1 MLITALLALP
11 ALGATIPVNT
21 DQLRSGPIRVTNTT
35 DSLRVEWPDERG
47 RRWVAEFSLD
57 PVKPLLT
64 SISQADRVLIKNA
77 SPNYWVE
84 TGKRRG
90 GWDQFFDFPPS
101 HPTGTRRFQTEF
113 RSTKA
118 QVRSKGNRVE
128 AYFEGLRLGMFRGGI
143 AYTFYPGTRLIQQ
156 EAVAST
162 AEPETAFYY
171 DAGFQWNADSDR
183 RPGNTMRTEV
193 AWYDTEGRLQSRV
206 LPFFSSERQPFAVRY
221 RSIAAKLPGGSIAAF
236 PAPHQYFMPRDFT
249 SNLAQLWAR
258 SFRGQ
263 ASLGIRQLPDEN
275 WIYYPW
281 MNAPPGSEQRMSLFL
296 LIGDQAPEKSL
307 EEVQRFTN
315 RDRFPALPGYKTL
328 ASHWHFAYTVQAME
342 YGEQWTPPFKPVF
355 KNMGI
360 DAAMI
365 ADFHGDGH
373 PRETTDLRLKELEA
387 YYRFT
392 RAQSDSQFLIIPAE
406 EANVH
411 LGGHWVVAFPKR
423 VMWFMSRAEGQP
435 FSAAHSAYG
444 TVYRA
449 ANAAETMDLIRR
461 EGGILYTAH
470 PRTKGSL
477 GFPDKYRES
486 DFFRDPRFI
495 GAGWKQMPADL
506 STTRLGLR
514 SLNLLDD
521 MNNWGLDKKLIPE
534 VDVFQ
539 LDHTHEL
546 YAHMNAAYV
555 RIPELPAFDDYGKI
569 LEKLQAGEFFVSTG
583 EVLLPEVRVRKGLN
597 VEARVRWSFPLAQ
610 AIVVW
615 GDGVQTR
622 RNSLSVEATRP
633 FGEQRFQW
641 KVDAPEAKWARIE
654 VWDVAGNGAFTNPVR
669 F

>member
-1 MLITALLALP
+1 MLFAALLAVS
-11 ALGATIPVNT
+11 AIAATIPVDT
-21 DQLRSGPIRVTNTT
+21 SQLRPGPVRVTSTAET
-35 DSLRVEWPDERG
+35 LRVEWPDERG
-47 RRWVAEFSLD
+47 RRWAAEFSLD
-57 PVKPLLT
+57 PVKPLLS
-64 SISQADRVLIKNA
+64 SISLAGRVLIMGA
-77 SPNYWVE
+77 SANYWVE

-101 HPTGTRRFQTEF
+101 HPLGTRRFQTEF

-128 AYFEGLRLGMFRGGI
+128 AHFDGLRLGAFRGGI

-162 AEPETAFYY
+162 TEPETAYYY
-171 DAGFQWNADSDR
+171 DAGFQWNAASDR

-206 LPFFSSERQPFAVRY
+206 LPFFSSERQPVAARY

-249 SNLAQLWAR
+249 SNLAHPWAR

-263 ASLGIRQLPDEN
+263 AALGIRQPPDEN
-275 WIYYPW
+275 WVYYPW

-296 LIGDQAPEKSL
+296 LVADHEPEKTL
-307 EEVQRFTN
+307 DEVQRFTN

-342 YGEQWTPPFKPVF
+342 YGEQWTPPFKPVL
-355 KNMGI
+355 KSMGI

-373 PRETTDLRLKELEA
+373 PRDTTDLRLKELEA

-423 VMWFMSRAEGQP
+423 VMWHMSRAEGKP
-435 FSAAHSAYG
+435 FASEHPDYG
-444 TVYRA
+444 TIYRA
-449 ANAAETMDLIRR
+449 GNAAETMDLIRR
-461 EGGILYTAH
+461 ENGVLYTAH
-470 PRTKGSL
+470 PRTKASL

-486 DFFRDPRFI
+486 DFFRDPRFFA
-495 GAGWKQMPADL
+495 AGWKQMPADL
-506 STTRLGLR
+506 STLRLGLR

-521 MNNWGLDKKLIPE
+521 MNNWGLAKKLIPE

-555 RIPELPAFDDYGKI
+555 RIRELPAFDDYGKI
-569 LEKLQAGEFFVSTG
+569 LEKLQAGEYFVSTG
-583 EVLLPEVRVRKGLN
+583 EVLLPEARIRKGLSA
-597 VEARVRWSFPLAQ
+597 EARVRWSFPLAQ
-610 AIVVW
+610 AIVIW
-615 GDGVQTR
+615 GDGVETR
-622 RNSLSVEATRP
+622 RNALSLEATRP

-641 KVDAPEAKWARIE
+641 KLDAPEAKWARLE